1 VASAPPDSDFSKLDI
16 RAGDGFCILRVKV
29 TPKASRNQVVGV
41 GEGALRLRIHAPP
54 VDGAANDRARE
65 YLAEVLG
72 RPRGAIQ
79 LERGQTSRDK
89 AFRISGITP
98 SELVA
103 ALEASTSR
111 DPLKP

>member
-1 VASAPPDSDFSKLDI
+1 MAAAPPDHDFSKLDI

-41 GEGALRLRIHAPP
+41 GEGALRLRIQAPP
-54 VDGAANDRARE
+54 VEGAANERARE
-65 YLAEVLG
+65 FLAELLG
-72 RPRGAIQ
+72 KPRGAIL

-89 AFRISGITP
+89 AFRITGMTT

-103 ALEASTSR
+103 ALDDS
-111 DPLKP
+111 DNP